1 MKLSKFSLALAFG
14 ALLSASLQAH
24 HSTRSIYHQDQEV
37 ELTGKVVQWRF
48 INPHPYLT
56 IEAEDENGTLQQ
68 WDVSYGG
75 AAVVHLSRQGYT
87 ADTFKEGE
95 EIVVR
100 GKPARTEGVYGVLIE
115 GDHPSRPDGT
125 PVVEGGSMF

>member
-1 MKLSKFSLALAFG
+1 MKLFRYCLALACG
-14 ALLSASLQAH
+14 ALLSVSLQAH
-24 HSTRSIYHQDQEV
+24 HSTRSIYHQDQDL

-48 INPHPYLT
+48 INPHPFLI

-87 ADTFKEGE
+87 ADTFKPGD

-100 GKPARTEGVYGVLIE
+100 GKPARTEGVYGILIE
-115 GDHPSRPDGT
+115 GDHPTRPDGT